1 MAWDVRRTY
10 YYLVCFATLLM
21 MIIGSVQLVQNTLDL
36 IFPEEHYRM
45 TPMDVYDRYQR
56 PGGNAATETPYT
68 QEELE
73 QMIEEEAERN
83 ERQARRRA
91 LRNLLGNIAL
101 IVIAAPVYVY
111 HWRKVR
117 AVEQGSPES

>member
-1 MAWDVRRTY
+1 MAWDVRQTY

-21 MIIGSVQLVQNTLDL
+21 LIIGSVQLVRNTLDL
-36 IFPEEHYRM
+36 VIPEESYRM
-45 TPMDVYDRYQR
+45 TPVDVHNRFQR
-56 PGGNAATETPYT
+56 PVGDSADEVPYT
-68 QEELE
+68 REELE
-73 QMIEEEAERN
+73 EMAEEEAARN

-101 IVIAAPVYVY
+101 ILIAAPVYVY

-117 AVEQGSPES
+117 GLEQGPGD

>member
-1 MAWDVRRTY
+1 MAWDVRQTY

-21 MIIGSVQLVQNTLDL
+21 LIIGSVQLVRNTLDL
-36 IFPEEHYRM
+36 VIPEESYRM
-45 TPMDVYDRYQR
+45 TPVDVQNRFQR
-56 PGGNAATETPYT
+56 PMGESADEVPYT
-68 QEELE
+68 REELE
-73 QMIEEEAERN
+73 EMAEEEAARN

-101 IVIAAPVYVY
+101 ILIAAPVYVY

-117 AVEQGSPES
+117 GLEQSSGD

>member
-21 MIIGSVQLVQNTLDL
+21 MIIGSVQLVRNTLDL
-36 IFPEEHYRM
+36 IFPEDYYRM
-45 TPMDVYDRYQR
+45 SPMDAHDRLQR
-56 PGGNAATETPYT
+56 PSGDTGTDNPYT
-68 QEELE
+68 RQEIEE
-73 QMIEEEAERN
+73 MIEDEAERN

-101 IVIAAPVYVY
+101 ILIAAPVYVY

-117 AVEQGSPES
+117 AVELGRPDE